1 MEKIN
6 NLKIYNSRMEAG
18 MEDKLFFL
26 PFLEKSPLLI
36 DYGCADGTLAK
47 HVKDIFPDSAIYGF
61 DIDENMLELAK
72 KRFHDERDVHMC
84 PSYCFYALADLRTA
98 SLRAP
103 FNLSKYSQYHQSH
116 DEILNVSSVIHEVY
130 SYGSEEEI
138 EAFWKNV
145 FGIGFDKIAIRD
157 MCFVSDK
164 EYPSQF
170 KGFQEF
176 YERFLEGIKK
186 NNLETMWEQYSQHS
200 STPLSYKMIV
210 HFLMKYHYVENWDR
224 EMRENY
230 FSLTLEELRD
240 KIPDT
245 YEVRYEECYILPYIK
260 EYVYN
265 EFGIKL
271 DCKTHIKMILEKK

>member
-6 NLKIYNSRMEAG
+6 NFDIYNKRMEAG

-26 PFLEKSPLLI
+26 SFLDKSPLLI

-47 HVKDIFPDSAIYGF
+47 YVKDIFPDAIIYGY
-61 DIDENMLELAK
+61 DIDEHMLELAK
-72 KRFHDERDVHMC
+72 QKLGNDNIYLSHSRVFGILKLIKDN
-84 PSYCFYALADLRTA
+84 A
-98 SLRAP
+98 
-103 FNLSKYSQYHQSH
+103 FNIFPYTQEYQSH
-116 DEILNVSSVIHEVY
+116 DEILNLSSVIHEVY
-130 SYGSEEEI
+130 SYGSEEDI
-138 EAFWKNV
+138 EEFWKNV
-145 FGIGFDKIAIRD
+145 FGIGFDRIAIRD

-164 EYPSQF
+164 EYPSQY
-170 KGFQEF
+170 KSFQDF
-176 YERFLEGIKK
+176 YERFLESIKK

-200 STPLSYKMIV
+200 SIPLSYKMIV

-230 FSLTLEELRD
+230 FPLTLDELED
-240 KIPDT
+240 KIPDN
-245 YEVRYEECYILPYIK
+245 YEVRYEECYLLPYIK
-260 EYVYN
+260 EYVHN

>member
-1 MEKIN
+1 MEKIK
-6 NLKIYNSRMEAG
+6 NLSIYNKRMAAG

-47 HVKDIFPDSAIYGF
+47 YVKDIFPDAVIYGY
-61 DIDENMLELAK
+61 DIDEHMLELAK
-72 KRFHDERDVHMC
+72 QKLGNDNIYLSHSRVFEVLKLIKDN
-84 PSYCFYALADLRTA
+84 A
-98 SLRAP
+98 
-103 FNLSKYSQYHQSH
+103 FNIFLYSQEYQSH
-116 DEILNVSSVIHEVY
+116 DEILNLSSVIHEVY
-130 SYGSEEEI
+130 SYGNEGDIEE
-138 EAFWKNV
+138 FWKNV
-145 FGIGFDKIAIRD
+145 FGIGFDRIAIRD

-164 EYPSQF
+164 DYPSQYNSF
-170 KGFQEF
+170 EEF
-176 YERFLEGIKK
+176 YERFLEGVRK
-186 NNLETMWEQYSQHS
+186 NRLEKMWEQYSQQS
-200 STPLSYKMIV
+200 SMPLSYKMIV

-271 DCKTHIKMILEKK
+271 DCKTHIKMILEKKI